1 MLLVKFNYYI
11 ILYHMGNL
19 LSKTKKIFTEYEN
32 NRSLSKERTK
42 SSDVDLWNTEEET
55 LTPEPQNNLFPEPT
69 CENMFDKS
77 IKEEDFVEISIEEI
91 QKVENHVE
99 ESEEE
104 VVEEEAKEEV
114 IVEDSKEEVVEE
126 EAKEEVIVED
136 SKEEVVE
143 EECSNT
149 QDEDCCGNEDC
160 CDTKADSKCCDEEEC
175 SNTQDEDCCGNEDCC
190 DTKADSKCCDEEEC
204 NKQVEHVTED
214 KIESEVDKVNEVTP
228 TEPVIN
234 ENEEDT
240 REHKED

>member
-32 NRSLSKERTK
+32 NRSLSNERTK

-126 EAKEEVIVED
+126 E
-136 SKEEVVE
+136 
-143 EECSNT
+143 
-149 QDEDCCGNEDC
+149 
-160 CDTKADSKCCDEEEC
+160 C

-204 NKQVEHVTED
+204 NKQVEHITED
-214 KIESEVDKVNEVTP
+214 KIESEVDKVDEVTP